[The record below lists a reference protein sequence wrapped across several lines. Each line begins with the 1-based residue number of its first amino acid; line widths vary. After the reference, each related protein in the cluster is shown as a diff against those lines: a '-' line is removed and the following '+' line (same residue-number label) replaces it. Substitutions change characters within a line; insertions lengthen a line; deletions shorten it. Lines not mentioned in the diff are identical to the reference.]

1 MPNEAANMATLW
13 ANNVSSGM
21 LSRADERLK
30 RCMVLLRLTST
41 TAIEHRVDLGRAKIV
56 PRTRHLGRSFLN

>member
-13 ANNVSSGM
+13 ANNVSSGI

-30 RCMVLLRLTST
+30 IWYGFVE
-41 TAIEHRVDLGRAKIV
+41 IVVD
-56 PRTRHLGRSFLN
+56 NCD